1 MEYQFDYATF
11 CKTFNVKDDKA
22 IDSLR
27 LTHTQ
32 DINFKLFP
40 YKASGKAQ
48 APIITEL
55 EEVVSDFF
63 RKSLK
68 LETEPVK
75 YESLCNDII
84 AEMDIADEDIEITL
98 QDQSKIYA
106 QAKAVVKPDDYTH
119 VIDKLTD
126 ALETLNLAAKNGDG
140 VLFTYVTN
148 SPNPF
153 NNQRTMSFFTGRT
166 HLDFDE
172 LPDDAQNKIE
182 GIILSK
188 GYSDI
193 DVHKMDVRII
203 PFYGKDLKNRY
214 KEIQACV
221 NEFLSEVNVDLQ
233 GINTEIMEI
242 WQRDLFQN
250 ATQTDTTISISKE
263 KMIWPLIVLVVGK
276 TAAAEYK
283 KDYDDDEIEEIENKY
298 KLLINQNT
306 MSYEMISRVMT
317 EYKKSKQTTK
327 QFVADHWKEYLD
339 IVSSI
344 VADESIKESLAK
356 IILYRI
362 LVQRQYIRGIKRGAN
377 LCN

>member
-1 MEYQFDYATF
+1 M
-11 CKTFNVKDDKA
+11 
-22 IDSLR
+22 
-27 LTHTQ
+27 
-32 DINFKLFP
+32 
-40 YKASGKAQ
+40 
-48 APIITEL
+48 
-55 EEVVSDFF
+55 
-63 RKSLK
+63 
-68 LETEPVK
+68 
-75 YESLCNDII
+75 
-84 AEMDIADEDIEITL
+84 
-98 QDQSKIYA
+98 
-106 QAKAVVKPDDYTH
+106 
-119 VIDKLTD
+119 
-126 ALETLNLAAKNGDG
+126 AL
-140 VLFTYVTN
+140 
-148 SPNPF
+148 
-153 NNQRTMSFFTGRT
+153 
-166 HLDFDE
+166 
-172 LPDDAQNKIE
+172 
-182 GIILSK
+182 
-188 GYSDI
+188 
-193 DVHKMDVRII
+193 KMDVRII

-214 KEIQACV
+214 KEVQACV

-263 KMIWPLIVLVVGK
+263 KMIWPLIVLVVRR

-339 IVSSI
+339 IVCLI
-344 VADESIKESLAK
+344 EADESIKESLVK

>member
-1 MEYQFDYATF
+1 MSSR
-11 CKTFNVKDDKA
+11 N
-22 IDSLR
+22 
-27 LTHTQ
+27 
-32 DINFKLFP
+32 
-40 YKASGKAQ
+40 ASPSAFGWDFQVNSALLLM
-48 APIITEL
+48 L
-55 EEVVSDFF
+55 ENIKEAKRVRV
-63 RKSLK
+63 
-68 LETEPVK
+68 EG
-75 YESLCNDII
+75 
-84 AEMDIADEDIEITL
+84 ADEDIEITL

-140 VLFTYVTN
+140 ALFTYITN

-172 LPDDAQNKIE
+172 LPDDAQSKIE

-193 DVHKMDVRII
+193 DVHKVDVRII

-214 KEIQACV
+214 KEIQVCV
-221 NEFLSEVNVDLQ
+221 NEFLCEVNVDLQ
-233 GINTEIMEI
+233 GINIEIMEI

-317 EYKKSKQTTK
+317 EYK
-327 QFVADHWKEYLD
+327 
-339 IVSSI
+339 
-344 VADESIKESLAK
+344 
-356 IILYRI
+356 
-362 LVQRQYIRGIKRGAN
+362 
-377 LCN
+377 